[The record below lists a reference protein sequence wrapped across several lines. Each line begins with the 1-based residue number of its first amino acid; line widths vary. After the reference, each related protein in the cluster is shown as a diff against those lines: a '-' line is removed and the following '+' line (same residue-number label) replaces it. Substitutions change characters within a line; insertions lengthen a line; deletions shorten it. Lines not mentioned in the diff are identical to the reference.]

1 MTLAVI
7 STDTIEHCYSI
18 DYNKLVDK
26 PGLLCHLNPFLHTQS
41 FLIKCL
47 CSPWV
52 HTHPLTVVLV
62 PNIVDMTCYCEG
74 CAIVKGAWV
83 LWTLDLWPCSCN
95 AYLRCLGVLFVSGHS
110 SKARIDDLR
119 AAKRIPDD
127 SVLRL
132 CPQSRFIKEN
142 AGF

>member
-74 CAIVKGAWV
+74 CMGIV
-83 LWTLDLWPCSCN
+83 DI
-95 AYLRCLGVLFVSGHS
+95 RFV
-110 SKARIDDLR
+110 AMLMQRISEVFGCVVCVWALQ
-119 AAKRIPDD
+119 
-127 SVLRL
+127 
-132 CPQSRFIKEN
+132 QS
-142 AGF
+142 AH